1 MKTNYFEKPLFLNA
15 LIYGLMGGLLMI
27 GAFILNDYLEL
38 KGYVLVLVYPLVI
51 LTAIFSYKKKYSINY
66 VKAVLLTFIIFSIMT
81 VISIQHLKFT
91 RWMNGEI
98 DFFSFSP
105 VIFFRIV
112 GIGIVSSLVAGL
124 FSFKLK
130 KT

>member
-1 MKTNYFEKPLFLNA
+1 
-15 LIYGLMGGLLMI
+15 MGGLLMI

-81 VISIQHLKFT
+81 VISQVYL
-91 RWMNGEI
+91 
-98 DFFSFSP
+98 
-105 VIFFRIV
+105 
-112 GIGIVSSLVAGL
+112 SLPA
-124 FSFKLK
+124 
-130 KT
+130 